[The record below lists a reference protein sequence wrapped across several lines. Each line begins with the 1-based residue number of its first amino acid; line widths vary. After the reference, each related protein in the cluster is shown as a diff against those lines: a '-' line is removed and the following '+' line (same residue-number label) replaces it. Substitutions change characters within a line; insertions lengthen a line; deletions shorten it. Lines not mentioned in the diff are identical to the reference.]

1 MRRFRASIQVV
12 LLLAC
17 LRQPTALPAESVPV
31 HYREGVSH
39 GFLVVRT
46 QDGKP
51 IADGE
56 STQVTQGD
64 RVTDRMRFKFKDGS
78 IYEETTV
85 FSQRGT
91 FRLLSNHVVQKGP
104 LFKRTMETS
113 IDATSGQVT
122 VRYSDDHSTEKVL
135 TEHLE
140 LPPDVA
146 NGILFTLV
154 KNVQPSVP
162 KTTVSY
168 VAVTPKPRLVNLEI
182 IPEGREPFSIGSYT
196 HKAVR
201 YVVKVKIGGVA
212 GAIAH
217 LMGKQPP
224 DTQTWMLADGAPAFV
239 RSDGPLS
246 GDSPVLR
253 IELAV
258 PAVWSDS
265 APATR
270 SQK

>member
-1 MRRFRASIQVV
+1 MRGFRASIRVV

-17 LRQPTALPAESVPV
+17 LVQPRTLPAESVPV

-56 STQVTQGD
+56 STQIAQGD

-104 LFKRTMETS
+104 LFKRPMETS
-113 IDATSGQVT
+113 IDATSGQIT
-122 VRYSDDHSTEKVL
+122 VRYTDDHSKEKVL
-135 TEHLE
+135 TERLD

-146 NGILFTLV
+146 NGMLFTLV

-162 KTTVSY
+162 ETTVSY

-182 IPEGREPFSIGSYT
+182 IPQGREPFSIGSYT

-270 SQK
+270 SLK

>member
-12 LLLAC
+12 LLFAC
-17 LRQPTALPAESVPV
+17 LLQPTALPAESVPV

-182 IPEGREPFSIGSYT
+182 IPQGREPFSIGSYT

-224 DTQTWMLADGAPAFV
+224 NTQTWMLADGGSGLCQIGWPFV
-239 RSDGPLS
+239 R
-246 GDSPVLR
+246 R
-253 IELAV
+253 
-258 PAVWSDS
+258 
-265 APATR
+265 
-270 SQK
+270 

>member
-1 MRRFRASIQVV
+1 MQYRTHGIAARR
-12 LLLAC
+12 LLLISC
-17 LRQPTALPAESVPV
+17 PQFRQSPNVPSLIRLNTA
-31 HYREGVSH
+31 
-39 GFLVVRT
+39 
-46 QDGKP
+46 
-51 IADGE
+51 
-56 STQVTQGD
+56 STKASSARSRDFCARSISLARGD

-122 VRYSDDHSTEKVL
+122 VRYSDDHSTEKLL

-168 VAVTPKPRLVNLEI
+168 VAVTPKPRLVNLES
-182 IPEGREPFSIGSYT
+182 F
-196 HKAVR
+196 HKAASLSR
-201 YVVKVKIGGVA
+201 
-212 GAIAH
+212 
-217 LMGKQPP
+217 
-224 DTQTWMLADGAPAFV
+224 LA
-239 RSDGPLS
+239 
-246 GDSPVLR
+246 
-253 IELAV
+253 
-258 PAVWSDS
+258 
-265 APATR
+265 ATR
-270 SQK
+270 TKRCATS

>member
-1 MRRFRASIQVV
+1 MRGSGALIRVV
-12 LLLAC
+12 FILAC
-17 LRQPTALPAESVPV
+17 LLQPTVLPAESVPV

-39 GFLVVRT
+39 GFLVVRM
-46 QDGKP
+46 QDGKS

-56 STQVTQGD
+56 SIQVARGD
-64 RVTDRMRFKFKDGS
+64 RVTDRVRFKFKDGS

-104 LFKRTMETS
+104 LFKRAMETS
-113 IDATSGQVT
+113 IDAASGQIT
-122 VRYSDDHSTEKVL
+122 VRYTDDDSKEKVL

-146 NGILFTLV
+146 NGLLFTLV

-182 IPEGREPFSIGSYT
+182 IPQGREPFSIGSYT

-201 YVVKVKIGGVA
+201 YVVKVKIGGIA
-212 GAIAH
+212 GAMAH
-217 LMGKQPP
+217 LVGKQPP
-224 DTQTWMLADGAPAFV
+224 DTQTWVLADGAPAFI

-265 APATR
+265 PPVTR